1 MAFLLNGQPL
11 PVDTPFTTP
20 DGTQYSALFLRHST
34 LEEKLA
40 IGITEVPDPP
50 APPDQRFYWGL
61 DDNGV
66 PIPRDPEQVK
76 AGLIRQCRQ
85 AAGTLLAP
93 TDWLIIRQQETGEDA
108 PEEVLRHRQA
118 VRAAS
123 NAYVEAV
130 RAAATL
136 AELQALPPLQW
147 PAAPERSSG
156 SSTAGLAAPYPR
168 DELVVDV

>member
-34 LEEKLA
+34 LEEKQA

-66 PIPRDPEQVK
+66 PIPRDLEQVK
-76 AGLIRQCRQ
+76 ASLIQRCKME
-85 AAGTLLAP
+85 AGSFLAP
-93 TDWLIIRQQETGEDA
+93 TDWLIIRQQETGQEA
-108 PEEVLRHRQA
+108 PEAVLNHRIAIRQVSSDYEQA
-118 VRAAS
+118 VRGAADIRELEGLS
-123 NAYVEAV
+123 
-130 RAAATL
+130 AAPWPT
-136 AELQALPPLQW
+136 PPSGSGGSGPKD
-147 PAAPERSSG
+147 PAAP
-156 SSTAGLAAPYPR
+156 AGG
-168 DELVVDV
+168 